1 MARNVILET
10 QNIIIDPVAGTITI
24 TDRWIRPERLMLITN
39 VTQNTTLYNFSDPT
53 TAWTN
58 YTQLTG
64 INYVTAAEAG
74 LINGANMPG
83 TVITLPTILSTDTQ
97 ADDVLQIMVDDFVQ
111 LVGFEDP
118 YLDGQ
123 NKLKVTTPQSLID
136 TDFEYSIQPSKWEAI
151 SLTQNYPSFF
161 AKPGGGNAL
170 QVTSIVSDGSSPR
183 SNITITTTQPHGG
196 FVGGI
201 VSVQETL
208 NQRVEGTFGI
218 IAVPS
223 IYTLTYKAKG
233 LVPIGDM
240 NLQFLSAVYLGDVF
254 DHAHIPGGSYP
265 GLGTVSGATNTFNS
279 FTASTDGAS
288 PASNITVTFQNL
300 HGLFPG
306 TPISVAGTNSWD
318 GDYYVTEVPSV
329 RQIKFNIGYYIGAL
343 STPSTSRIIA
353 KNDGYVIHRPYD
365 AGVALTTYNPV
376 AGMQMIRQTRRYFRY
391 QAGKG
396 IQFSTG
402 AKLTPVYTVDS
413 MALSTGTPSVPCT
426 INITTVE
433 DHGLQAGAVIL
444 IEGAT
449 TSQLYNPYNGYYTVS
464 YIVDSNSFQVN
475 TTLSSAVQPADRL
488 TTGTNIYV
496 HAYKW
501 YGAATRA
508 GLFDDQNG
516 FWFEWDGQELYV
528 CRRHSEKLLQGRV
541 NVTFGSNIVTGVN
554 TQFRRQLI
562 VNNNIGIKGAVY
574 KVISISDDSTVHVA
588 PAYRGQSI
596 NGVRAAITQI
606 ERYGSDNWNW
616 DQVDGDGPSGY
627 DIDITK
633 MQMLFIDYTW
643 YGAGTVRWGMR
654 GPGGKLIWVHRLP
667 MNNNN
672 AVAYQRSG
680 NLPARYEVTTEP
692 TQNTRLIAGPT
703 GVAGSALGP
712 NDTVMYVENTHDWPQ
727 QGVIWMKDD
736 VNCELLTY
744 SSIGDYNP
752 TIDAYPI
759 TITRRQGVTL
769 WFPTGY
775 QTIKGGST
783 PVTFTPDATLTGVG
797 GLAQVGVQQIL
808 MQCSP
813 IVQHWGSSVIED
825 GGYQQDLLGI
835 YTGGMTKYV
844 GVPAG
849 TARPLL
855 AIRVAPSADNAIG
868 KNFGQ
873 RELLNR
879 MSLQLR
885 SIGIQTNGSFRIDCV
900 LNPAYLS
907 YTNWTTTQL
916 ARNTVTGAISGNNGS
931 TTLVINSTTD
941 TAGTNGIQV
950 GMSVSGTGI
959 SAGTIVTN
967 VFGSSIV
974 ISSGLTANA
983 SGVYTFTP
991 TTPYQGLPSDWM
1003 KDPIGVNSLAQV
1015 LYFDNTGSGGGVVP
1029 SGSPTGYI
1037 VGGDSIFSFFSE
1049 NGGGSSNYNSSV
1061 YDITGIKDLGNSN
1074 MSGNGNVSTPGFPVG
1089 PDVLV
1094 LQATNIGTTTGNIAA
1109 RLSWTEA
1116 QA

>member
-1 MARNVILET
+1 MARNIILET
-10 QNIIIDPVAGTITI
+10 QNIIVDPVGGTITI
-24 TDRWIRPERLMLITN
+24 TDRWIRPERLMLI
-39 VTQNTTLYNFSDPT
+39 QNMTSGKTLYNFSDAT
-53 TAWTN
+53 TNWTN

-64 INYVTAAEAG
+64 INYVTAAQAG
-74 LINGANMPG
+74 VVNGANIPG
-83 TVITLPTILSTDTQ
+83 TVITLPTILSTNTQ
-97 ADDVLQIMVDDFVQ
+97 ATDIISIMVDDFTQ
-111 LVGFEDP
+111 LISFEDP
-118 YLDGQ
+118 FLDGQ
-123 NKLKVTTPQSLID
+123 NKLKVTTPQSLMD

-170 QVTSIVSDGSSPR
+170 QVTSVISDGASPR
-183 SNITITTTQPHGG
+183 SNITVTTVQPHGG
-196 FVGGI
+196 FVGGVI
-201 VSVQETL
+201 SVQETL

-218 IAVPS
+218 TSVPT

-240 NLQFLSAVYLGDVF
+240 NLANLSAVYLGDVF

-265 GLGTVSGATNTFNS
+265 GLGTVPGATNTLNT
-279 FTASTDGAS
+279 FTASTDGAAPS
-288 PASNITVTFQNL
+288 SNITVTFQNL

-318 GDYYVTEVPSV
+318 GDYYITEVPSV

-396 IQFSTG
+396 MQFSTG
-402 AKLTPVYTVDS
+402 AKLTPVFTVDS
-413 MALSTGTPSVPCT
+413 IVLSTGVQGALAT
-426 INITTVE
+426 IQIATVE
-433 DHGLQAGAVIL
+433 DHGLQAGAVVL
-444 IEGAT
+444 IENAT
-449 TSQLYNPYNGYYTVS
+449 TSQTYNPYNGYFTVTN
-464 YIVDSNSFQVN
+464 IIDSNTFQVQ
-475 TTLSSAVQPADRL
+475 TTLMSPVQAVDL
-488 TTGTNIYV
+488 VSTGTNIYV
-496 HAYKW
+496 HAYTW

-508 GLFDDQNG
+508 GIFDDQNG
-516 FWFEWDGQELYV
+516 FWFEYDGQEIYV

-541 NVTFGSNIVTGVN
+541 SVTYGSNIIIGTN

-562 VNNNIGIKGAVY
+562 VNNNIVIKGAVY
-574 KVISISDDSTVHVA
+574 KVISISDDSTVHVS
-588 PAYRGQSI
+588 PAYRGQTLSS
-596 NGVRAAITQI
+596 VRAAITQI
-606 ERYGSDNWNW
+606 ERYGQDNWNW
-616 DQVDGDGPSGY
+616 DQLDGTGPSGY
-627 DIDITK
+627 DVDITK

-643 YGAGTVRWGMR
+643 YGAGTVRFGMR
-654 GPGGKLIWVHRLP
+654 GPNGKLIWCHRMP

-672 AVAYQRSG
+672 QVAYQRSG

-692 TQNTRLIAGPT
+692 TQNTRLIGGAGGRGT
-703 GVAGSALGP
+703 AVGP
-712 NDTVMYVENTHDWPQ
+712 NDSVMLVENTHDWPA

-736 VNCELLTY
+736 INCELLTY
-744 SSIGDYNP
+744 SSIGAYDSVNK
-752 TIDAYPI
+752 AYPI
-759 TITRRQGVTL
+759 NITRRQPITL

-783 PVTFTPDATLTGVG
+783 PVTFTPDSTLTGVG
-797 GLAQVGVQQIL
+797 GLAQVGIQQIL

-813 IVQHWGSSVIED
+813 IVQHWGSSVVLD

-849 TARPLL
+849 TARPLV

-885 SIGIQTNGSFRIDCV
+885 SIGVQTNGSFRIDCV

-916 ARNTVTGAISGNNGS
+916 ARSTTTNAISGTNGS
-931 TTLVINSTTD
+931 TSLTINSATD
-941 TAGTNGIQV
+941 TLGTTGIV
-950 GMSVSGTGI
+950 IGMSVSGTGI

-967 VFGSSIV
+967 VFGSTIQ
-974 ISSGLTANA
+974 ISSGLTQNA
-983 SGVYTFTP
+983 AGVYTFTP
-991 TTPYQGLPSDWM
+991 TAGYSGLPTDWQ

-1015 LYFDNTGSGGGVVP
+1015 LYFDNAGSGGGIVP

-1037 VGGDSIFSFFSE
+1037 VGGDSVFSFFSE
-1049 NGGGSSNYNSSV
+1049 NGGGASNYNSSV

-1094 LQATNIGTTTGNIAA
+1094 IQATNIGTTTGSIAA
-1109 RLSWTEA
+1109 RISWTEA